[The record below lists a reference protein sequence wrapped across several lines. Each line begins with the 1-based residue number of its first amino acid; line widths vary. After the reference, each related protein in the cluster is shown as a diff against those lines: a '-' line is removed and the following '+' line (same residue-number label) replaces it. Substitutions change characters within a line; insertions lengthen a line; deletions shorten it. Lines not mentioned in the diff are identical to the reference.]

1 MLNLPQKFKNGFSGK
16 AINVYPIV
24 VINAGGNI
32 IRLAQ
37 IKGMFDGEYYEDRN
51 LIVSSINE
59 KIDIADKKF
68 QINQVTIDVSN
79 YVIEQIRFSEKFKGF
94 SFTNAEVEI
103 YYANEGCDT
112 LEDCLQIFKGFVKD
126 YSGNQEKVSFSVEDH
141 SQYTLDNKTFP
152 RNKTYDP
159 ASETV
164 DASKNVHF
172 PVVYGHVDKSP
183 IIFTRNNPASLTSYM
198 FPDAVFTQDDERKI
212 DILGFANNI
221 EPLLIFR
228 DDMYLVVPINFLDLP
243 DDFYINGYDYSNYNT
258 SKTGEPQYEI
268 SEANDRIILE
278 KKLSEMAYTSGL
290 PLNIQGRDQFQIEA
304 RREVTG
310 VSSSSSESDIYEY
323 GDMAD
328 IQYLG
333 KKDGYDVLGTNQ
345 QFLFPDPQGDQRL
358 LGFHK
363 DFILKGASY
372 GFIREDINREM
383 YKGFSLWE
391 LTKIIEQS
399 DPDGFGNKSFDA
411 AYLPDATDILQYLN
425 ISNEYDGAEWITFN
439 LESDEMAGSY
449 NIANLTDQYFGTNF
463 VSTGAYDFIEN
474 TASATESNVHSDLAG
489 IRITSTNPDLE
500 DIELM
505 IDDDASEYFNP
516 NVTAWI
522 TEINDSGEYV
532 YNDDGLVCLRKI
544 LWGTR
549 IYGETAVDSGLPERS
564 WVFGLYPVLGQCSP
578 KGNSTFDISQ
588 SEIVNSF
595 SDFQAFEMSTVID
608 TLYSYKNPYLS
619 NPSEPLNYEG
629 FNSLYDSLIKW
640 DYGNI
645 DNNRLKFIKHNE
657 EGWNKNERMI
667 VTEKWDFW
675 FANSSVPY
683 NYSDVIS
690 LGVDATIGGSWCPIT
705 NNLGQ
710 MQAVKL
716 DLTFNS
722 LSGNDVVLGS
732 VYSKLKGELTVDFY
746 RNTSIDDNNPANY
759 PHFYVECN
767 AFKPKDSKEGD
778 DLIQYKDILTNT
790 EGYNGGIPTDELVYS
805 FSTGY
810 PSEQPDYSSYD
821 FSTYTNNI
829 KFPDEN
835 NPSVFFTDCNKY
847 EDEDTDQWRQNI
859 NSLNNVVL
867 TYTIGHPNQEQN
879 DDYIVNGFFKTNIS
893 NFELHQRFII
903 GNTPQ
908 QKYFADVKGRIDQF
922 DGRYTGQESLNEENI
937 NDDWLITKPSD
948 ILMHVMEKEFGYFNV
963 DAFDQN
969 SVIEA
974 RDNHEGWRFDFVVS
988 KETKAKE
995 FLSDFCKGTKL
1006 IPRFRHDGTFGFI
1019 NIFQNYGESDIIINS
1034 ADVSSFEYS
1043 KTPLS
1048 DVKLMVKVDYN
1059 YDTGLDQYTESTNF
1073 NNDGAVPVNY
1083 DVLQNLY
1090 NINSLEDAYL
1100 KVESKYIRDESTAI
1114 KLRNYLLEWNKNQH
1128 NQISCTLPPNYMHLE
1143 CGDVVEFDSLIE
1155 DMTIFG
1161 EDYTQ
1166 SYFVGGEDVDSGG
1179 QEILPYFIITDIKKS
1194 QKNVKVN
1201 LIQLHKINPIH
1212 VRDNS
1217 PDYANGNFYIP
1228 PQLEEDEEEV
1238 EETQEIVLGDINFD
1252 GSVDVLDIVAI
1263 VDMVVGSSE
1272 FNDNQF
1278 LAADVNQD
1286 NYVDILDVVQ
1296 IVQSVVEGT
1305 DLGAI
1310 EV

>member
-152 RNKTYDP
+152 KNKTYDP

-310 VSSSSSESDIYEY
+310 VSSSSSDVALEY

-333 KKDGYDVLGTNQ
+333 KNDGYDVLGTNQ
-345 QFLFPDPQGDQRL
+345 QFLFPEPQGDQRL
-358 LGFHK
+358 LGFHR
-363 DFILKGASY
+363 DFVLKGASY
-372 GFIREDINREM
+372 GYKTEQPIQKYL

-391 LTKIIEQS
+391 LTKIVDQS
-399 DPDGFGNKSFDA
+399 EADAFGNKSFDA
-411 AYLPDATDILQYLN
+411 AYFPDAGDILQYMNLPTGYN
-425 ISNEYDGAEWITFN
+425 AAEWITSN
-439 LESDEMAGSY
+439 PDPEQMAGSY
-449 NIANLTDQYFGTNF
+449 HIADLTDQYFGTNF
-463 VSTGAYDFIEN
+463 VGQGLYDFIEN
-474 TASATESNVHSDLAG
+474 ESSPNFHNDLAG
-489 IRITSTNPDLE
+489 IKITSTNPELE

-505 IDDDASEYFNP
+505 LDEDASEYFNS

-522 TEINDSGEYV
+522 TETNGSGEFV
-532 YNDDGLVCLRKI
+532 YDNDGLVCLRKV

-549 IYGETAVDSGLPERS
+549 IDSQTAVDSGLPERS
-564 WVFGLYPVLGQCSP
+564 WVFGLYPVLGKCSP
-578 KGNSTFDISQ
+578 KQNSSLNLSQ
-588 SEIVNSF
+588 SDIINWQ
-595 SDFQAFEMSTVID
+595 SDFIVWSISTVID

-619 NPSEPLNYEG
+619 NPSDPLNYEG
-629 FNSLYDSLIKW
+629 FNNLYDSLIKW

-645 DNNRLKFIKHNE
+645 DNNRLKFIKHNA
-657 EGWNKNERMI
+657 EGWNQNERMI
-667 VTEKWDFW
+667 VTESWDFW
-675 FANSSVPY
+675 FADSSVPY
-683 NYSDVIS
+683 NYSDVVS
-690 LGVDATIGGSWCPIT
+690 LGIDATIGGNWCPIS

-710 MQAVKL
+710 MQAAKL

-732 VYSKLKGELTVDFY
+732 VYSKIKGKVTVDFY
-746 RNTSIDDNNPANY
+746 RNTSDDDNNSASY
-759 PHFYVECN
+759 PHFYVECD
-767 AFKPKDSKEGD
+767 AFKPQANKEGD
-778 DLIQYKDILTNT
+778 DLIRYTDVLTNT
-790 EGYNGGIPTDELVYS
+790 EGYDDGIPPDDATYS
-805 FSTGY
+805 FSTGNVDTE
-810 PSEQPDYSSYD
+810 PENSSYD
-821 FSTYTNNI
+821 FATHTNNI
-829 KFPDEN
+829 DFPDEN
-835 NPSVFFTDCNKY
+835 NPSIFFSDCDRY
-847 EDEDTDQWRQNI
+847 EDEDTDQWRENI
-859 NSLNNVVL
+859 NSVNNVIL

-879 DDYIVNGFFKTNIS
+879 DDHNISGFFKTNIID
-893 NFELHQRFII
+893 FELHQRFIV

-908 QKYFADVKGRIDQF
+908 QQYFADVKGRIDQF
-922 DGRYTGQESLNEENI
+922 DGRYTGQENLNEENI
-937 NDDWLITKPSD
+937 NDNWLITKPSD
-948 ILMHVMEKEFGYFNV
+948 ILMHLMEKEFGYFNV
-963 DAFDQN
+963 DSFDQE
-969 SVIEA
+969 SVVEA
-974 RDNHEGWRFDFVVS
+974 RNNHNGWRFDFVVS
-988 KETKAKE
+988 EETEAKE

-1019 NIFQNYGESDIIINS
+1019 NIFENYGQADETINA
-1034 ADVSSFEYS
+1034 ADVSKFEYS

-1059 YDTGLDQYTESTNF
+1059 YDTGLEQYTESTNF

-1090 NINSLEDAYL
+1090 NINYLEDAYL
-1100 KVESKYIRDESTAI
+1100 KVESKYIRDEATAI
-1114 KLRNYLLEWNKNQH
+1114 NLRNYLLEWNKNQH
-1128 NQISCTLPPNYMHLE
+1128 NVIKCSLPANYMHLE

-1161 EDYTQ
+1161 EDYTR
-1166 SYFVGGEDVDSGG
+1166 SFFIGGEDINDGG
-1179 QEILPYFIITDIKKS
+1179 QEALPYFIVTSINKS
-1194 QKNVKVN
+1194 QKNVRVS
-1201 LIQLHKINPIH
+1201 LVQLHRMTPVHIQN
-1212 VRDNS
+1212 NS
-1217 PDYANGNFYIP
+1217 PDYETGNFYIP
-1228 PQLEEDEEEV
+1228 PQLEEEEQDTEEV
-1238 EETQEIVLGDINFD
+1238 TEIVLGDVNFD
-1252 GSVDVLDIVAI
+1252 GSINVLDIVNI
-1263 VDMVVGSSE
+1263 VGLVIGNSNLD
-1272 FNDNQF
+1272 DNQF

-1286 NYVDILDVVQ
+1286 GFVNVLDIVGIVDSIMNE
-1296 IVQSVVEGT
+1296 I
-1305 DLGAI
+1305 DLGTI